1 MTQAKSGNAGQSAG
15 GGDAPRRTARRRTVL
30 NLGMPF
36 LQVDD
41 FINQSEDAVALGYKV
56 LVETV
61 REIQDGYKEAEKFY
75 EAQKA
80 FEEGKT
86 QTPPPIPWEQLV
98 DRLQQVQTIG
108 LNTVKSSTDLFLES
122 IRSGMKSTKRFA
134 TTWAQSRDDLGENP
148 ALAGPIF
155 EEVIEVIGKKGY
167 ELDPDGRGIQR
178 EISHRGL
185 MRLRINVMK
194 PQLKALGKRNEP
206 GGEPELFRGTI
217 DATFDPS
224 TDPDKRD
231 KDYSVLDLRFGPI
244 DANQSPGVYEG
255 LIRAS
260 NFELLIA
267 RLRITVLDPSDQ
279 GTTQGSSTRKARVP
293 KK

>member
-1 MTQAKSGNAGQSAG
+1 MTQPKSGNAGQSAG

-41 FINQSEDAVALGYKV
+41 FVNQSEDAVALGYKV

-61 REIQDGYKEAEKFY
+61 EEIRKGYAEAKAFY
-75 EAQKA
+75 DDQKA
-80 FEEGKT
+80 FEQGFRP
-86 QTPPPIPWEQLV
+86 TPPPIPWEQLV
-98 DRLQQVQTIG
+98 ERLQQMQTIG
-108 LNTVKSSTDLFLES
+108 LNAVKNSTDIFLDS
-122 IRSGMKSTKRFA
+122 MKAGMTSTKRFA

-148 ALAGPIF
+148 VLAGPIF
-155 EEVIEVIGKKGY
+155 EEVIEVTAKAGD
-167 ELDPDGRGIQR
+167 ELDPSGKGIQR

-185 MRLRINVMK
+185 MRLRIDVMK
-194 PQLKALGKRNEP
+194 PQPKALRKPGEP
-206 GGEPELFRGTI
+206 AGEPELFRGAIT
-217 DATFDPS
+217 ARFDPS
-224 TDPDKRD
+224 TDPEKRD
-231 KDYSVLDLRFGPI
+231 RDYSVLDLQFGPI
-244 DANQSPGVYEG
+244 PGDQAPGVYEG

-267 RLRITVLDPSDQ
+267 RLRINVLDPSYE
-279 GTTQGSSTRKARVP
+279 TPARGSSTRKARVP